1 MRILITG
8 MGGEIGTRVARLL
21 ERRRDVESLC
31 GIDFEPPRRR
41 LERAEFHWLRP
52 TDRDG
57 ITELVEAFEPDSV
70 VHLGVY
76 EPHGRS
82 TPDQARSRTSEGT
95 ATLLE
100 CLDAVGSVDRIVLRS
115 GIEVYGRATAAPSG
129 PDEGAPIEPTSEFGR
144 LLAEAEA
151 DISAWGD
158 SAGVSVAHL
167 RFAPVSGAHMPSPL
181 ARYLR
186 MQVVPVGWPT
196 DRGFTLVH
204 VDDVG
209 PAVAAALERDVDE
222 PVNVVGHGTLT
233 PIEAVRL
240 GGRIPL
246 PIIGPALQLAGV
258 VTEFLGNPLPDHTR
272 ELLAHGRVADGSRAA
287 TVLGVTTTRST
298 ADVVGDIY
306 EWGADDYLRSGLPLR
321 QEIPS

>member
-1 MRILITG
+1 MRVLITG

-21 ERRRDVESLC
+21 ERRPDVDGVC

-57 ITELVEAFEPDSV
+57 ITELVETFEPDSV

-76 EPHGRS
+76 EPHSRS
-82 TPDQARSRTSEGT
+82 TPDQARTRTCEGT
-95 ATLLE
+95 TTLLE
-100 CLDAVGSVDRIVLRS
+100 CLDVAGTVRRIVLRS
-115 GIEVYGRATAAPSG
+115 GIEVYGRASAAPSE
-129 PDEGAPIEPTSEFGR
+129 PDERAAIEPTSEFGR
-144 LLAEAEA
+144 LLADVEEEVA
-151 DISAWGD
+151 AWGE
-158 SAGVSVAHL
+158 SAGVSVARL
-167 RFAPVSGAHMPSPL
+167 RFAPISGAHMPSPL

-186 MQVVPVGWPT
+186 MPVVPVSWPT
-196 DRGFTLVH
+196 DRPFTLVH

-233 PIEAVRL
+233 AIEAVRL

-246 PIIGPALQLAGV
+246 PVVGPALWLAGV

-272 ELLAHGRVADGSRAA
+272 ELLVHGRLADGTRAGE
-287 TVLGVTTTRST
+287 VLGVTTARST

-306 EWGADDYLRSGLPLR
+306 EWGADDYLRNSAA
-321 QEIPS
+321 

>member
-8 MGGEIGTRVARLL
+8 MGGEIGTRVARVL

-41 LERAEFHWLRP
+41 LARAEFHWLRP
-52 TDRDG
+52 ADRDG
-57 ITELVEAFEPDSV
+57 IIELVEAFQPDSV

-82 TPDQARSRTSEGT
+82 TPDQARSRTAEGT
-95 ATLLE
+95 TTLLE
-100 CLDAVGSVDRIVLRS
+100 CLDVAGSVERIVLRS
-115 GIEVYGRATAAPSG
+115 GIEIYGRASAAPEE
-129 PDEGAPIEPTSEFGR
+129 PDEGAPIAPTTEFGR
-144 LLAEAEA
+144 LLADAEEEV
-151 DISAWGD
+151 SAWGD
-158 SAGVSVAHL
+158 SAGVSVACL
-167 RFAPVSGAHMPSPL
+167 RFAPISGAHMPSPL

-186 MQVVPVGWPT
+186 MPVIPVGWPG
-196 DRGFTLVH
+196 DPGFTLVH

-209 PAVAAALERDVDE
+209 PAVAGALERDVDE

-246 PIIGPALQLAGV
+246 PVIGPGLRLAGI
-258 VTEFLGNPLPDHTR
+258 VTELLGNPLPDHTR
-272 ELLAHGRVADGSRAA
+272 ELLLHGRVADGSRAA
-287 TVLGVTTTRST
+287 KILGVATARST

-306 EWGADDYLRSGLPLR
+306 EWGADDYLTGSAVA
-321 QEIPS
+321 